1 VRILAAGDLASQ
13 PGAPA
18 THPIKQARS
27 TARDGTALPYRRET
41 VSIDEKLSPKLVEPA
56 RARGYEAMHVN
67 HLGLGTEKDWDLL
80 RVVAEGDWVLVTNNA
95 IEFRGRYR
103 HIELQ
108 PGVVFL
114 VPSVRGTEQVRLFEA
129 ALDHVTQQ
137 PTFIHWDAPEFTG
150 ADLPY

>member
-1 VRILAAGDLASQ
+1 VT
-13 PGAPA
+13 AP
-18 THPIKQARS
+18 RF
-27 TARDGTALPYRRET
+27 L
-41 VSIDEKLSPKLVEPA
+41 IDEKLSPSTRNCL
-56 RARGYEAMHVN
+56 RSSSSRHARGYEAMHVN
-67 HLGLGTEKDWDLL
+67 HLGFGTEKDWDLL